1 MPFINEEIVDEK
13 AHIEEFCFLGLRMAK
28 GIDKEIFKQKF
39 NTDIESLYGEI
50 LPNLEKDGLIINTQK
65 YIYLT
70 SKGMKFGNQVFSEF
84 LLD

>member
-1 MPFINEEIVDEK
+1 MK
-13 AHIEEFCFLGLRMAK
+13 KHILKNFDFLGLRMAK

-39 NTDIESLYGEI
+39 NTDIENLYGEI

-70 SKGMKFGNQVFSEF
+70 FKGMKFGNQVFSEF